1 MFETLERI
9 DMIKALFLKM
19 KNKQHCLNP
28 SLPLIKANFH
38 ASAPGNIPVNSQN
51 VGFIRTPVTTRCLYR
66 CNTDIVFVFFLAQCL
81 LCTTLKSARY
91 VCYMSQ
97 AAR

>member
-66 CNTDIVFVFFLAQCL
+66 YRQLY
-81 LCTTLKSARY
+81 S
-91 VCYMSQ
+91 S
-97 AAR
+97 